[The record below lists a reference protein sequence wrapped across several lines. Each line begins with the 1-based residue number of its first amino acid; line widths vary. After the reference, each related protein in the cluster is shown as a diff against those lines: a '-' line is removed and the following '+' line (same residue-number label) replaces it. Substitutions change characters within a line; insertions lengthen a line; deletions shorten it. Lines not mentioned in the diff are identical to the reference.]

1 MKRLADEG
9 VCLDVCPSSNVLLSV
24 VPSIEDHPLAALLA
38 AGVRCSLNAD
48 DPLLFGP
55 GLLDEYELARTRL
68 GLDDAQLAGIARSS
82 IEASGAPD
90 DLKATALG
98 GVTDWLQIS

>member
-1 MKRLADEG
+1 VKRLADEG

-24 VPSIEDHPLAALLA
+24 VASIEAHPLAALLA

-55 GLLDEYELARTRL
+55 GLLEEYELARRQL
-68 GLDDAQLAGIARSS
+68 GLDDAQLADIARSS

-90 DLKATALG
+90 DLKTVGLG
-98 GVTDWLQIS
+98 GVADWLRSS